1 MTDIRPQA
9 MRWTIDY
16 DGAMEVIRTTVSGD
30 MNAEG
35 LKAMTLDLL
44 VESQRRDNY
53 RVLCDCRHASSGID
67 ASEIYRDPGHYR
79 ELGLMSYHMVALLHA
94 PALPGDSLFS
104 LLEERCQ
111 TSGLNVK
118 AFTDN
123 DQAVLWLTGIDWS
136 TNSHPLAVEA

>member
-1 MTDIRPQA
+1 MTNIRPQA

-16 DGAMEVIRTTVSGD
+16 DGSMEVIRTMVSGD
-30 MNAEG
+30 INAEG
-35 LKAMTLDLL
+35 LKAMTVDLL
-44 VESQRRDNY
+44 LESQRRDNY
-53 RVLCDCRHASSGID
+53 RVLCDCRHANSGID
-67 ASEIYRDPGHYR
+67 ASEIYRDPRHFR
-79 ELGLMSYHMVALLHA
+79 ELGLMSYHMVALVHA
-94 PALPGDSLFS
+94 SAPPGDSLFS

-136 TNSHPLAVEA
+136 TTTNPHAVEA